1 MRTPKSPRGMFES
14 PRKQNPLS
22 EVQEAAESF
31 AELSRDYNE
40 AAEGYR
46 LRLYKFLARCYWIG
60 RAFAKNPSSYQRFM
74 DDVFWNDVRQKPRD
88 DEIMKAV
95 LTFAMNAKSKNLR
108 NRVTKTAAVLE
119 SLDQQEL
126 KAEHVVVARLKAG
139 GGIEKMYREI
149 SGRYKGGSALPDDLD
164 LLKPASPEDDK
175 YQSGDADEEETE
187 NSEEESDEGRGDSS
201 VSTKEASED
210 DHRSSQAVSRAVSN
224 HSGFDGSEGAEAIP
238 LTQCRACGF
247 DTKKHLAVEMKPATL
262 AEVLRWPVQERI
274 VILAVLGRMNE
285 WGWRSV
291 KAEKVNRKWSPA
303 DD

>member
-1 MRTPKSPRGMFES
+1 MSTPKSPRGMFEKN
-14 PRKQNPLS
+14 PRKRNPLS

-31 AELSRDYNE
+31 TELSRDYNE

-46 LRLYKFLARCYWIG
+46 LRLYKFVARCYWIG

-119 SLDQQEL
+119 SLDRQEL
-126 KAEHVVVARLKAG
+126 TAERVVVARLKAG
-139 GGIEKMYREI
+139 GGIEKIYREI
-149 SGRYKGGSALPDDLD
+149 SGRNKGGSALPDDLD

-187 NSEEESDEGRGDSS
+187 NSEEESDEGRADSS
-201 VSTKEASED
+201 LSTKEAAED
-210 DHRSSQAVSRAVSN
+210 DHRSRQAASRAVSIIQ
-224 HSGFDGSEGAEAIP
+224 GS
-238 LTQCRACGF
+238 TVR
-247 DTKKHLAVEMKPATL
+247 
-262 AEVLRWPVQERI
+262 
-274 VILAVLGRMNE
+274 
-285 WGWRSV
+285 
-291 KAEKVNRKWSPA
+291 KARKRVR
-303 DD
+303 

>member
-1 MRTPKSPRGMFES
+1 MRSKRSCVSRNPLQACSKTLKKR
-14 PRKQNPLS
+14 NPLS

-31 AELSRDYNE
+31 TELFRDYNE

-46 LRLYKFLARCYWIG
+46 LRLYKFVARCYWIG

-119 SLDQQEL
+119 SLDQHEV

-139 GGIEKMYREI
+139 GGIEKIYREI
-149 SGRYKGGSALPDDLD
+149 SGRNKGGSALPDDLD

-175 YQSGDADEEETE
+175 YQSGDADEDETE
-187 NSEEESDEGRGDSS
+187 NSEEESGGGRGDSS
-201 VSTKEASED
+201 LTAIIQPASRRVEKM
-210 DHRSSQAVSRAVSN
+210 QFERAVAVGLSP
-224 HSGFDGSEGAEAIP
+224 HG
-238 LTQCRACGF
+238 RASPSPVV
-247 DTKKHLAVEMKPATL
+247 DQRRDLHLFV
-262 AEVLRWPVQERI
+262 
-274 VILAVLGRMNE
+274 G
-285 WGWRSV
+285 
-291 KAEKVNRKWSPA
+291 
-303 DD
+303 